1 MRTPWGY
8 EIKESMDPLLSEER
22 FHTIT
27 NNAFAGNQ
35 RVGQALLAASQVI
48 RNYCGW
54 HICPS
59 MDCEAEPMGDGNVR
73 RLPAGYVSEI
83 EDVYEKGEI
92 TPSLEYEWRE
102 NGLIRKNGCGRWA
115 TGWKAVKVVYKAG
128 YEIEA
133 VPDLAE
139 AVAAIT
145 AGVLSVTAGVTSE
158 SADGVSISYSASAS
172 SIAAAL
178 TSQQKSALEPYKV
191 VSSHAA

>member
-8 EIKESMDPLLSEER
+8 DVADQLDPLLSASEFDE
-22 FHTIT
+22 IT
-27 NNAFAGNQ
+27 NGAYASNP
-35 RVGQALLAASQVI
+35 RVNSALLAASQVV

-54 HICPS
+54 HVCPAVECS
-59 MDCEAEPMGDGNVR
+59 AEPMGGGNVR

-83 EDVYEKGEI
+83 TSVAENGE
-92 TPSLEYEWRE
+92 TVDPSEYEWRKD
-102 NGLIRKNGCGRWA
+102 GLIRRKGCTHWA
-115 TGWKAVKVVYKAG
+115 HGWNAVEVEYIAG
-128 YEIEA
+128 FDIES

-145 AGVLSVTAGVTSE
+145 AGVLSVSAGVSSE

-178 TSQQKSALEPYKV
+178 TAQQRSALEAYKV
-191 VSSHAA
+191 VSAHAT